1 MHFCRHSTPLWSAA
15 ILPMKKYLL
24 PALFISLITVSCNQK
39 DTVENTIFCSVFK
52 TDPLSSAP
60 GSMVGSQVSVNVA
73 LPTAWFGKKFWV
85 YLQEKYPDC
94 TGIIFNP
101 ERKESWATR
110 RYYQSTEPKIDT
122 SKTYFSK
129 RLDIPT
135 RLRLAKMLGKN
146 ESRDPSVYKNFS
158 KFKRLLAD
166 TAFAG
171 MEIFCEKETLQLI
184 QNRQYN
190 F

>member
-1 MHFCRHSTPLWSAA
+1 
-15 ILPMKKYLL
+15 MKKYLL
-24 PALFISLITVSCNQK
+24 PALLISLITVSCHQK
-39 DTVENTIFCSVFK
+39 DTVENNIFCSVSK
-52 TDPLSSAP
+52 NHPISNTPA
-60 GSMVGSQVSVNVA
+60 SMVDSHMSVNAA

-101 ERKESWATR
+101 APKESWAII
-110 RYYQSTEPKIDT
+110 RYGRSPEPKIDT
-122 SKTYFSK
+122 GKTYFSK
-129 RLDIPT
+129 TLDIPT

-166 TAFAG
+166 TAFAE

-184 QNRQYN
+184 QKRQYN